1 MKPMIFALLV
11 YVLVL
16 FMSRAFIPLRN
27 SSFGNDYGECKQ
39 KTKLKNWIIQLNE
52 IHRVPHCG

>member
-1 MKPMIFALLV
+1 MIFALLV